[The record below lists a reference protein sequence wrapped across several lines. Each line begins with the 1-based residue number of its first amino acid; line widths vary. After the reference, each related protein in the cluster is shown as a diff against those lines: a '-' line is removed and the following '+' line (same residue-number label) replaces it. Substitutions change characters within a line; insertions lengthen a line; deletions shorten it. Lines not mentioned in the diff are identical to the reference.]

1 MIRGRA
7 AEDKRLKNHP
17 RIRKNKKKN
26 FYATVNYFFIKDRGD
41 LHKKETLG
49 HGFRASRTPRKRER
63 DVILGKTQPSYD
75 CVQ

>member
-7 AEDKRLKNHP
+7 AEDKGFKNPP
-17 RIRKNKKKN
+17 RFCTSVRAD